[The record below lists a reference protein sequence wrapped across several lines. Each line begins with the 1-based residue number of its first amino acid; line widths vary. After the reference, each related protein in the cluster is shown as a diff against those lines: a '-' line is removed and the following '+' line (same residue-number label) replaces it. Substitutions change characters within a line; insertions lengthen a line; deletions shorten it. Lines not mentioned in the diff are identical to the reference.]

1 MIGWFVRHVMDA
13 PEWRW
18 MSLYQENCAVTV
30 LRWSSD
36 RPPAMISFNQESE
49 DSRPFTAEKPTS

>member
-1 MIGWFVRHVMDA
+1 
-13 PEWRW
+13 